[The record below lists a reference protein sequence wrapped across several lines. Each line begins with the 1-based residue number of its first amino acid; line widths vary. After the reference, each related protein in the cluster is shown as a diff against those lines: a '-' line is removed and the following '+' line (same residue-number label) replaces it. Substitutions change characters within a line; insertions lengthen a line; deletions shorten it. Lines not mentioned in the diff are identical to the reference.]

1 MPGFIRVRA
10 ASGPK
15 HEYDAPVDE
24 VEANPDLY
32 VVVDK
37 EPVAMP
43 RAVDYK
49 TPPASKPK
57 AIKSVGESKEG
68 DA

>member
-43 RAVDYK
+43 RAVD
-49 TPPASKPK
+49 
-57 AIKSVGESKEG
+57 
-68 DA
+68 